1 MPRRYSSRKRAEKAQ
16 ETRRRI
22 VEAAFALHAE
32 RGIQGTRPQDIAAR
46 ADVALTTYYKHFPT
60 VGELVR
66 ACGARGMELTPPPD
80 PAILAGLPQDPAAQ
94 IEAAVRAL
102 FAFYEAR
109 EEWLYTGWTE
119 ERFIPEIQFGM
130 AHLREMR
137 AAFVRGALAL
147 AAAGPEAVGVAT
159 ALADFWAWHTLRR
172 EVGLTQEHAI
182 DAVVK
187 TVARITGIAPPAGGT
202 AESPAGQPPF
212 A

>member
-1 MPRRYSSRKRAEKAQ
+1 MARRYRSRKRAEQAQ

-22 VEAAFALHAE
+22 IDATLALHAE
-32 RGIQGTRPQDIAAR
+32 RGIQGTKPQEIAAR

-80 PAILAGLPQDPAAQ
+80 PAILAGLPQDPAAR

-109 EEWLYTGWTE
+109 EEWLYTGFTE
-119 ERFIPEIQFGM
+119 ERFFPEIQLGM

-137 AAFVRGALAL
+137 AALVRGALVG
-147 AAAGPEAVGVAT
+147 AGPGAVGVAA
-159 ALADFWAWHTLRR
+159 ALVDFWAWRTLRR
-172 EVGLTQEHAI
+172 EVGLSQEQAI
-182 DAVVK
+182 DAVVE
-187 TVARITGIAPPAGGT
+187 TVRRLAGTALSAGGA
-202 AESPAGQPPF
+202 AESPAGRPPS